1 MSSVKDLVHAR
12 TSQYTSSIIPLS
24 GVTDCL
30 HLKTTF
36 KLLVISVCNYDHDYI
51 NFMAIFSNNVPLNKN
66 CKTNA
71 DHDFCA

>member
-12 TSQYTSSIIPLS
+12 TSQYTSSIIPLC

-36 KLLVISVCNYDHDYI
+36 KLLVISVCMLHMLHCLYVTYAHDYMH
-51 NFMAIFSNNVPLNKN
+51 FMATFSNHGA
-66 CKTNA
+66 T
-71 DHDFCA
+71 

>member
-12 TSQYTSSIIPLS
+12 ASQYTSNIIPLC

-36 KLLVISVCNYDHDYI
+36 KILVDSTTGISLYQFVTMLMTI
-51 NFMAIFSNNVPLNKN
+51 
-66 CKTNA
+66 
-71 DHDFCA
+71 